1 MEYSYKER
9 EAINAA
15 LQAGRK
21 IASKPERALTEAE
34 FQELEGLATN
44 CPVPVPPTVVHRAAK
59 LRDELARLL
68 QTYLLPSKRAEATR
82 QLNEIELPRAKRA
95 NRSRPEELDEFLFS
109 FVRFYV
115 RLGGAPT
122 HSEGTP
128 SPDRTRV
135 PHPAET
141 SGAEEARTVQVDGG
155 LTAGLACRVRAFFLA
170 FLACARRF
178 LRPNSCRFFGSHLCI
193 RLSLW
198 DMLTISPF

>member
-44 CPVPVPPTVVHRAAK
+44 CPVPVPPPVVQRAAK

-95 NRSRPEELDEFLFS
+95 SLTE
-109 FVRFYV
+109 
-115 RLGGAPT
+115 
-122 HSEGTP
+122 SEGR
-128 SPDRTRV
+128 S
-135 PHPAET
+135 
-141 SGAEEARTVQVDGG
+141 
-155 LTAGLACRVRAFFLA
+155 
-170 FLACARRF
+170 
-178 LRPNSCRFFGSHLCI
+178 
-193 RLSLW
+193 
-198 DMLTISPF
+198 